1 MRYQDIKPKIVEN
14 EEPDTSLYDPA
25 QDELRLAHIEDTRKP
40 SLTLRMINRLKKMRA
55 SKRVE
60 HVQKQEFLGIMY
72 GKPPAEDEGL

>member
-1 MRYQDIKPKIVEN
+1 MRYSEIKKLNES

-25 QDELRLAHIEDTRKP
+25 EDEIRKAHLDDTRKP

-60 HVQKQEFLGIMY
+60 HARKQEFLGVMY
-72 GKPPAEDEGL
+72 GKPKEDEEGL